1 VPAGLGIAVS
11 SGNGVLANDTDPDG
25 DPLTAEAITQPT
37 NGVLSLSPNGSFF
50 YTPNAGLRR
59 HRQLHL
65 RRQRRHAGQPAHRR
79 HAQLRADADDQ
90 RQGVSEGNSGTK
102 TLTFT
107 VTLSAP
113 APAGGVSVN
122 YNTQNSTAGEGDYGV
137 TAGTLTFAAGET
149 SKDVSVVVKGDTK
162 AEGDEAFFLR
172 LNNATGAVIAD
183 DRGVGTIVNDDAAA
197 PAPSPACSSTSTTR
211 ATSRATAA
219 PA

>member
-1 VPAGLGIAVS
+1 VS

-25 DPLTAEAITQPT
+25 DPLTAEAITQPA

-79 HAQLRADADDQ
+79 HAQLRAVAHDQ

-113 APAGGVSVN
+113 APAAASAVN
-122 YNTQNSTAGEGDYGV
+122 YNTPEQHRRLGRLRRV
-137 TAGTLTFAAGET
+137 TPARSPFAAGET

-162 AEGDEAFFLR
+162 AEADEAFFLR

-197 PAPSPACSSTSTTR
+197 PAPPSPSVFIDINNESNLEGNSG
-211 ATSRATAA
+211 TA
-219 PA
+219 